1 MAAEDQKAAL
11 LEELTD
17 VVQKVMSDHVHN
29 RTFIKIF
36 NHSFWIHIY
45 ISLTF
50 FAAHSKVPCD
60 ENCCKVRYPLD
71 LAQ

>member
-29 RTFIKIF
+29 RTFMKIF

-50 FAAHSKVPCD
+50 FAARS
-60 ENCCKVRYPLD
+60 
-71 LAQ
+71 